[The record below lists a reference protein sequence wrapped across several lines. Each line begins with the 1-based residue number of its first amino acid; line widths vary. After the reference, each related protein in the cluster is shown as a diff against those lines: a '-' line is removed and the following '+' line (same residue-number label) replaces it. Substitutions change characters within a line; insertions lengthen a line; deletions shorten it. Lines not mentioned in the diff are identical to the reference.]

1 MANSVPPQNPHDPH
15 DAGSPAGPNAS
26 RLAQSA
32 KESGGAGAPRPPH
45 RPWRTAVLGGMASYM
60 DAATIVGTG
69 TALVLYKDRLG
80 LTPWTI
86 GALSSILTLGMAVG
100 AILGGRLGDTL
111 GRRRVFT
118 YDLVVYIVGLALL
131 VAAVNPWML
140 FTGVALAG
148 LSMGADIPTSLALVA
163 EEAPADKRGRLVAF
177 SQVLWSCGGFAAY
190 LIAYLV
196 SDAGSLGARI
206 IYGHVAVVALV
217 VLVLRSR
224 LRESREWLDERE
236 RQRSAAAERVREDS
250 WRTLLHRPLL
260 VALLG
265 LGLFYAIGNLVANT
279 FGQFQAYLFTEVAGS
294 TVSTATLVG
303 MCAYPLAFVAVW
315 VFMRYV
321 EGPGRK
327 VLFTVGILLMACGIG
342 ANLVFSVSTTT
353 LILLKLCITIG
364 SGLAGEVIF
373 KVWAQEFFP
382 TLIRG
387 TAQGIAIAF
396 TRFAAAGFALVT
408 PAIAAVSP
416 AALMSVLLAAVLLSG
431 LLAWLWI
438 FPLQHARARTT
449 LTPATI
455 PYAETSR

>member
-1 MANSVPPQNPHDPH
+1 MANSAPPQNPQQPQNPQNPEDPT
-15 DAGSPAGPNAS
+15 
-26 RLAQSA
+26 
-32 KESGGAGAPRPPH
+32 APKAPH

-69 TALVLYKDRLG
+69 TALVLYKERLG

-100 AILGGRLGDTL
+100 AIFGGRLGDIL

-118 YDLVVYIVGLALL
+118 YDLVVYLVGLALL
-131 VAAVNPWML
+131 VGAVSPWML
-140 FTGVALAG
+140 FAGVALAG

-163 EEAPADKRGRLVAF
+163 EEAPADQRGKLVAF
-177 SQVLWSCGGFAAY
+177 SQILWSCGGFAAY

-196 SDAGSLGARI
+196 SDGGSIGARL
-206 IYGHVAVVALV
+206 IYGHVLLVALV

-236 RQRSAAAERVREDS
+236 RQALVPTERVREDS

-260 VALLG
+260 VALIA

-279 FGQFQAYLFTEVAGS
+279 FGQFQTYLFTEVAGS

-315 VFMRYV
+315 FFMRYV
-321 EGPGRK
+321 EGPGRM

-342 ANLVFSVSTTT
+342 ANLVFGVSTTT
-353 LILLKLCITIG
+353 LILLKLCITVG

-387 TAQGIAIAF
+387 TAQGVAIAF

-416 AALMSVLLAAVLLSG
+416 AALMSVLLTAVLVSG

-438 FPLQHARARTT
+438 FPLHRARTRT
-449 LTPATI
+449 AAAPATT
-455 PYAETSR
+455 PYAEISR